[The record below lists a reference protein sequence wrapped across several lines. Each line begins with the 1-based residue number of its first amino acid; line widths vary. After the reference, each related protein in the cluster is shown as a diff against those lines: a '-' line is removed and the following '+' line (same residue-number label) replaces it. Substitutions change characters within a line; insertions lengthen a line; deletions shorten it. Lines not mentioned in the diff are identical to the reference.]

1 MSWSIFYG
9 DIHNHNAHGYGV
21 GSIERSVDVAR
32 THLDFFAFTGH
43 SSWHD
48 MERMEGGREMHWSK
62 GYARL
67 RDTWPQVQ
75 QVIADANRDGAFC
88 AFLGFEWHSSR
99 FGDQCVVF
107 PGDHRPICYA
117 DSVPALRRFCVEER
131 ALMIPHHL
139 AYPTGHRGVD
149 WEQFD
154 ACCTPVVEVFSEHG
168 NSEDDRGPF
177 TFHTHSMGGRETANT
192 VRAAL
197 ARGLRF
203 GFVGSSDDHAGFPGA
218 YGEGLM
224 AALCEDLS
232 RDRILD
238 AIRARRVYALTGDR
252 IEVDFTVNGAPM
264 GANIDA
270 GDRVEVAYRISG
282 RDELDVV
289 EVIQDGVVVHRSFPR
304 TAVDPA
310 EALSGPVQVRLEWGW
325 GPWGALALDR
335 ITDWRFDVTVAG
347 GRILRHFPCLQSMPF
362 DEQRRHRFHA
372 HARAAVGGAAAAAAA
387 PVAAARSSSSLSVVS
402 YTARQNAY
410 RENPNQSVVLE
421 IAGDASAA
429 LTVDMTAPAAMRT
442 ETTLGRLLDGS
453 SHHFTGP
460 FPKEAWQWHRIVPLA
475 ASALADRVV
484 LPVPASRSH
493 VYLRVRQKN
502 GHMAWVS
509 PVFVNHR

>member
-1 MSWSIFYG
+1 MMAYSIFYG

-32 THLDFFAFTGH
+32 GHLDFFAFTGH

-48 MERMEGGREMHWSK
+48 MQRMEGGREMHWSK
-62 GYARL
+62 GFARL
-67 RDTWPQVQ
+67 RETWPRVQ
-75 QVIADANRDGAFC
+75 DVIADANRDGEFC
-88 AFLGFEWHSSR
+88 AFLGFEWHSSA

-107 PGDHRPICYA
+107 PGDHRPLHYA
-117 DSVPALRRFCVEER
+117 DSVAGLRRFCVEEQ

-139 AYPTGHRGVD
+139 AYPKGRRGVD
-149 WEQFD
+149 WDLFD
-154 ACCTPVVEVFSEHG
+154 ESCTPVVEVFSEHG

-232 RDRILD
+232 RAQILES
-238 AIRARRVYALTGDR
+238 IRSRRVYALTGDR
-252 IEVDFTVNGAPM
+252 IEVAFTVDGNPM
-264 GANIDA
+264 GSTIGA
-270 GDRVEVAYRISG
+270 GSQVEVTYRIAG

-289 EVIQDGVVVHRSFPR
+289 EVIQDGIVVHRSFPR
-304 TAVDPA
+304 QAVDPQ
-310 EALSGPVQVRLEWGW
+310 EAFATPLQLRLEWGW

-335 ITDWRFDVTVAG
+335 ITDWQMQVAVRRGRLLRF
-347 GRILRHFPCLQSMPF
+347 FPCLQSMPF
-362 DEQRRHRFHA
+362 DEQRRHRFNLEA
-372 HARAAVGGAAAAAAA
+372 EDA
-387 PVAAARSSSSLSVVS
+387 LSISS

-421 IAGDASAA
+421 IAGGPDCELDLDLQVPVQMS
-429 LTVDMTAPAAMRT
+429 
-442 ETTLGRLLDGS
+442 TTSSLGQLVEGS
-453 SHHFTGP
+453 RHHFTGP
-460 FPKEAWQWHRIVPLA
+460 FPKEAYQWHRVVPLS
-475 ASALADRVV
+475 ASSLEDRVV
-484 LPVPASRSH
+484 LPVPARRSNI
-493 VYLRVRQKN
+493 YLRVRQKN
-502 GHMAWVS
+502 GHMAWAS
-509 PVFVNHR
+509 PVFINYR

>member
-1 MSWSIFYG
+1 MAWSIFYG

-32 THLDFFAFTGH
+32 GHLDFFAFTGH

-48 MERMEGGREMHWSK
+48 MARMEGGREQHWSR
-62 GYARL
+62 GFARL
-67 RDTWPQVQ
+67 RETWPRVQ
-75 QVIADANRDGAFC
+75 GVIADANRDGEFC
-88 AFLGFEWHSSR
+88 AFLGFEWHSSA

-107 PGDHRPICYA
+107 PGDNRPIHYA
-117 DSVPALRRFCVEER
+117 DNVAALRRFCAEEG

-139 AYPTGHRGVD
+139 AYPTGHRGVN
-149 WEQFD
+149 WECFD
-154 ACCTPVVEVFSEHG
+154 ESCTPVVEVFSEHG

-232 RDRILD
+232 RASIIE
-238 AIRARRVYALTGDR
+238 AIRSRRVYALTGDR
-252 IEVDFTVNGAPM
+252 FEVDFTVEGSPM
-264 GANIDA
+264 GSSIEA
-270 GDRVEVAYRISG
+270 GAQVEVAYAVAG
-282 RDELDVV
+282 RDEIDVV
-289 EVIQDGVVVHRSFPR
+289 EVIQDGAVVHRSHPR
-304 TAVDPA
+304 QTVAQA
-310 EALSGPVQVRLEWGW
+310 QALAAPLQLRLEWGW

-335 ITDWRFDVTVAG
+335 ITDWKMRVALDRGAIRRF
-347 GRILRHFPCLQSMPF
+347 FPCLQSMPF
-362 DEQRRHRFHA
+362 DEERRHRFLRNGPRELA
-372 HARAAVGGAAAAAAA
+372 IA
-387 PVAAARSSSSLSVVS
+387 S

-421 IAGDASAA
+421 VDADAACAVTVEMEAPVPMSAGA
-429 LTVDMTAPAAMRT
+429 
-442 ETTLGRLLDGS
+442 TLGELLEGS
-453 SHHFTGP
+453 RHWFTGP
-460 FPKEAWQWHRIVPLA
+460 FPKEAFQWHRMVPLA
-475 ASALADRVV
+475 SSSLEDRVV
-484 LPVPASRSH
+484 LPVSPGRSH
-493 VYLRVRQKN
+493 VYLRVRQRN

-509 PVFVNHR
+509 PVFINYR